1 MEKRTLPTPAGGVP
15 GPFTK
20 PTVPVVGAPHV
31 SCTTA
36 QPSMSPG
43 WTTTVAA
50 TATAAVASAA
60 VPAAR
65 AARSRLLII
74 PPSLDTSTPYPG
86 SGHRNA
92 ALHAR
97 GVLVGSVDAREVARR
112 SRRPRPGV
120 RRSFIGSRLR
130 DREAHGHRRG
140 QRNGDKPPEGH
151 RLPEGLLEG
160 LHEGEVREA
169 HGQGEGGLALQ
180 PLDGSVREGEG
191 GVHAQAHGSE
201 EDGSGLH
208 GDPAAAATSAASTP
222 DVHASDPCRRLER
235 HVAE

>member
-74 PPSLDTSTPYPG
+74 PPSLDTSSPYPG

-97 GVLVGSVDAREVARR
+97 GVLFPTSSMTGTGQSGCNPDITWRMTTGTFAGNTFSGRIEIAFQGS
-112 SRRPRPGV
+112 P
-120 RRSFIGSRLR
+120 
-130 DREAHGHRRG
+130 
-140 QRNGDKPPEGH
+140 
-151 RLPEGLLEG
+151 
-160 LHEGEVREA
+160 
-169 HGQGEGGLALQ
+169 
-180 PLDGSVREGEG
+180 
-191 GVHAQAHGSE
+191 
-201 EDGSGLH
+201 
-208 GDPAAAATSAASTP
+208 
-222 DVHASDPCRRLER
+222 
-235 HVAE
+235 